1 MPRYLFEVSRNG
13 QRFADAQVELDSP
26 GDMQREA
33 LKTLH
38 DIAADEMAE
47 NELDETLT
55 ISVYDEAGRA
65 VYSATLTVS
74 QSFPLLHL
82 SVR

>member
-1 MPRYLFEVSRNG
+1 
-13 QRFADAQVELDSP
+13 
-26 GDMQREA
+26 MQREA

-47 NELDETLT
+47 SELDETLT